1 MGMDTI
7 MHWTKEEVA
16 YWIYSI
22 NFEQYAF
29 AFYSSPIDGDM
40 LIRDMN
46 KESIIEDLGVM
57 KIHSARILRQID
69 KLRRII
75 HEGFDED
82 VIDGVFIEPN
92 KERPTIEQIE
102 SLQEA
107 IDQLQKER
115 EELRQALDDNNEEES
130 GYFAKKIQ
138 DLETELNELK
148 ETKEKM
154 ENDME
159 AMKGEHSEQME
170 NLNNTLNESNASNDS
185 LRKELKTM
193 KKELRRA
200 KRGQNGDEDYEESEE
215 ESEEE
220 KEEEATLQEIEITH
234 SRAEIEEII
243 ISEMQ
248 TNTEFGFEARALEWS
263 PAEVCNW

>member
-1 MGMDTI
+1 MGKKEANYDDFCIEDVETI

-29 AFYSSPIDGDM
+29 AFYSLPIDGDM

-57 KIHSARILRQID
+57 KVHSARILRQID

-75 HEGFDED
+75 NEGFDED
-82 VIDGVFIEPN
+82 VIVCASIEPD
-92 KERPTIEQIE
+92 KERPTMDQIE
-102 SLQEA
+102 SLQDVIEKLESEIA
-107 IDQLQKER
+107 
-115 EELRQALDDNNEEES
+115 ELRNALADDANNDEES
-130 GYFAKKIQ
+130 SYFTKKIQ
-138 DLETELNELK
+138 DLETELVELK
-148 ETKEKM
+148 EQKETM
-154 ENDME
+154 TNEME

-170 NLNNTLNESNASNDS
+170 TLSNTLNESNASNDAM
-185 LRKELKTM
+185 RKELKTM

-200 KRGQNGDEDYEESEE
+200 KRGLNGDNIDEDEE

-220 KEEEATLQEIEITH
+220 EEEESKEELD
-234 SRAEIEEII
+234 
-243 ISEMQ
+243 
-248 TNTEFGFEARALEWS
+248 ALL
-263 PAEVCNW
+263 

>member
-75 HEGFDED
+75 NEGFDED
-82 VIDGVFIEPN
+82 VIDGVSIEPD

-102 SLQEA
+102 SLQDA
-107 IDQLQKER
+107 IDKLETER
-115 EELRQALDDNNEEES
+115 EELRQALDDNSEEES

-148 ETKEKM
+148 
-154 ENDME
+154 
-159 AMKGEHSEQME
+159 
-170 NLNNTLNESNASNDS
+170 
-185 LRKELKTM
+185 
-193 KKELRRA
+193 
-200 KRGQNGDEDYEESEE
+200 
-215 ESEEE
+215 
-220 KEEEATLQEIEITH
+220 
-234 SRAEIEEII
+234 
-243 ISEMQ
+243 
-248 TNTEFGFEARALEWS
+248 
-263 PAEVCNW
+263 